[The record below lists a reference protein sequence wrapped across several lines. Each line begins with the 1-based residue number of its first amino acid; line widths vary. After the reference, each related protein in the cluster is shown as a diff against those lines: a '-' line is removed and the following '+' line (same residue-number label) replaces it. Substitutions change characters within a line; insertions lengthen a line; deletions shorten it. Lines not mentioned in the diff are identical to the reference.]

1 MVLVDE
7 RIEEIEGDP
16 ANQEAVDLGLLR
28 ELSIDRPLETLER
41 LGA

>member
-1 MVLVDE
+1 MILVDE

-16 ANQEAVDLGLLR
+16 ANQEDVDLRLLC
-28 ELSIDRPLETLER
+28 ELSIDRPLETLEW

>member
-1 MVLVDE
+1 MILVDE

-16 ANQEAVDLGLLR
+16 ANQENVDLGLLC
-28 ELSIDRPLETLER
+28 EFSIDRPLETLER